1 MLGLFLASAN
11 RQHHRAIAGRML
23 VLPTVGAAFLFAAM
37 APSPAFAQDARPT
50 TRSGKTQVLAK
61 IDKREITVNELRIEM
76 RRLGVTEPSIEL
88 QRLAMQSIINRH
100 LLVEA
105 AKKANFHRKPD
116 AVLQMRAASNQALAD
131 LFLGSA
137 TQAAEPTLDEI
148 EDYITDNPGLFVDR
162 TRYEFLVL
170 SLPSTGLDIDRHT
183 PLFSETADFAAL
195 KAVLDQEQTAY
206 AEKPLVQASS
216 SFAREIRDQ
225 LSVYGINDNIV
236 IKAKDET
243 QIMKI
248 RAAER
253 APLPSD
259 EWRPIARRLVMEQNA
274 LNRARSL
281 LDSLKLGNSVTYFR
295 ADLAPPAPS
304 TPTSPTKTLT
314 PAPTRTTGK

>member
-1 MLGLFLASAN
+1 VFGLFSVFLNKQRPCSPLGRSALFSTLGAVTLLATAS
-11 RQHHRAIAGRML
+11 
-23 VLPTVGAAFLFAAM
+23 PSM
-37 APSPAFAQDARPT
+37 ALAQDTRPT
-50 TRSGKTQVLAK
+50 TKSGKTQVLAK
-61 IDKREITVNELRIEM
+61 IDRREITVNELRTEM

-116 AVLQMRAASNQALAD
+116 ALLQMRAARDQALAD

-148 EDYITDNPGLFVDR
+148 EDYIIDNPGLFVGR

-170 SLPSTGLDIDRHT
+170 SLPSDGFYTDRHT
-183 PLFSETADFAAL
+183 PLFSETSDFSVLKGAL
-195 KAVLDQEQTAY
+195 DAEETAY

-216 SFAREIRDQ
+216 SFAREIRQQ
-225 LSVYGINDNIV
+225 LALYGINDNIV
-236 IKAKDET
+236 IKSKDET

-248 RAAER
+248 RDAEK

-281 LDSLKLGNSVTYFR
+281 LDSLKLENSVTYFR
-295 ADLAPPAPS
+295 ADLAPP
-304 TPTSPTKTLT
+304 TQTTSPTKQPN
-314 PAPTRTTGK
+314 PAPKRTTGK